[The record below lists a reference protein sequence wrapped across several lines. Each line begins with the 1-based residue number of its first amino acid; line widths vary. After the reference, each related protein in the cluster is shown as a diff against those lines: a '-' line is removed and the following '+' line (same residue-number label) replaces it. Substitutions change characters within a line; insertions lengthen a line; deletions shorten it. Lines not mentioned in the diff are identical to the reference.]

1 MNNIIDI
8 ELNNLKERMKDE
20 ISRYKEDHP
29 EDIYLENF
37 YSDEFVSFEDKYN
50 LELMFWVE
58 DNEIHIEHV

>member
-8 ELNNLKERMKDE
+8 ELKNLKERMKDE
-20 ISRYKEDHP
+20 ISRYKKDHS

-37 YSDEFVSFEDKYN
+37 YSNEFVAFEDKYN

-58 DNEIHIEHV
+58 DNEIHIEHA